1 MTAKAGARKTS
12 RASTLQ
18 AAKPPER
25 EIMEHYKNFQ
35 LAGYVWAYWLDR
47 VGEDEIRESIE
58 TLTKKMPLKKVYL
71 ENHRGLVD
79 VPQVKMRVAKK
90 VFEEYGIETAGG
102 ITTTVLEGERKSAIL
117 DSFCYTDPR
126 HRERLLGVVRE
137 LAEVFDEIILD
148 DYFFTSCRCEMCIK
162 AKGSKS
168 WAQYRTELMSEFS
181 EEMVGLAHEINPG
194 LKFVIKYPNWYESYQ
209 ENGYDPKRQKDIFD
223 GVYTGTESRTPFF
236 NAQHLQSYM
245 SYSNIRLFE
254 NTAPGRNGGGW
265 IDPGGSA
272 GNATV
277 FVDQAEMTFLAGAKE
292 LALFNYEMML
302 RDTALAV
309 LLGEKLYRTDRI
321 MGQAGT
327 PVGVSAYEAFDGDGE
342 DQFYNFLGMRGI
354 PVEPQ
359 PFFNDKAPAV
369 LLTQSSC
376 IDKDVVKKVEKY
388 VREGGTVI
396 MTSGFFREEYE
407 NGVKDFTSVRLTSR
421 HVCGGDYVINNR
433 NYTFGQVVKGGEPV
447 MFEVMQYKTN
457 ATWPDVMMAKDEHSF
472 PIFTEDQYGKGRVF
486 IFNVPENFADLY
498 KLPQEVMENI
508 AKHLTTGLPLYVSS
522 RSKVSLMAYDNGLY
536 VLRNW
541 DTGGAAVKV
550 IVRGNVYGNDET
562 MWYDAEQTPADY
574 DPGCPAALV
583 DAETGQKITYFEELP
598 RPSRHFDCTT
608 IIPEPLEFA
617 ATVNMFGGAMKVF
630 RIEK

>member
-1 MTAKAGARKTS
+1 MD
-12 RASTLQ
+12 
-18 AAKPPER
+18 
-25 EIMEHYKNFQ
+25 HYRNFQ
-35 LAGYVWAYWLDR
+35 LAGYVWAYWLDK
-47 VGEDEIRESIE
+47 VGEEEIRKSIE
-58 TLTKKMPLKKVYL
+58 TITQVMPLKKVYL

-79 VPQVKMRVAKK
+79 VPQVKMRAAKK
-90 VFEEYGIETAGG
+90 VFEEYGIETASG
-102 ITTTVLEGERKSAIL
+102 ITTTVLEGERKSAVL
-117 DSFCYTDPR
+117 DSFCYSDPR
-126 HRERLLGVVRE
+126 HRERLLGVVKE

-148 DYFFTSCRCEMCIK
+148 DYFFTSCRCEMCIR
-162 AKGSKS
+162 AKGDRS
-168 WAQYRTELMSEFS
+168 WAQFRTEMMSEFS
-181 EEMVGLAHEINPG
+181 KEMVALAHSINPN
-194 LKFVIKYPNWYESYQ
+194 LKFVIKYPNW
-209 ENGYDPKRQKDIFD
+209 F
-223 GVYTGTESRTPFF
+223 YTGTESRTPFF

-245 SYSNIRLFE
+245 SYSNIRLFD

-277 FVDQAEMTFLAGAKE
+277 FTDQAEMTFLAGAKE
-292 LALFNYEMML
+292 LMLFNYEMML
-302 RDTALAV
+302 RDLSLAA

-321 MGQAGT
+321 MDLAGT

-342 DQFYNFLGMRGI
+342 DQFYNYLGMRGI

-359 PFFNDKAPAV
+359 PFFNDKAPAI

-376 IDKDVVKKVEKY
+376 IDEDVVKKTEKY

-421 HVCGGDYVINNR
+421 HVIGGDYIINNR
-433 NYTFGQVVKGGEPV
+433 NYTVGQTVKNGEPV
-447 MFEVMQYKTN
+447 MFEVMYYKTN
-457 ATWPDVMMAKDEHSF
+457 ATWPDVMVAKDEHSY
-472 PIFTEDQYGKGRVF
+472 PVLTEDQYGKGRVF
-486 IFNVPENFADLY
+486 ILNVPENFADLY
-498 KLPQEVMENI
+498 KLPQEVMETI
-508 AKHLTTGLPLYVSS
+508 AKHITTGLPLYVSS

-562 MWYDAEQTPADY
+562 MWYDADQTPADF
-574 DPGCPAALV
+574 DPGCPAAIA
-583 DAETGQKITYFEELP
+583 DAETGQKVTHFEELP

-617 ATVNMFGGAMKVF
+617 ATVSVWGGAMKVF
-630 RIEK
+630 RIER

>member
-18 AAKPPER
+18 AAKLPER

-302 RDTALAV
+302 RDTALAA

-354 PVEPQ
+354 PIEPQ

-376 IDKDVVKKVEKY
+376 IDKDVVKKGEKY
-388 VREGGTVI
+388 VREGGTRGHAVQDERDVAGRHDGEGRAQLPDLHGRPVREGESVHLQCAGEFRGSLQASPGSYGEYREASHDRASALRLQPLQSQPDGI
-396 MTSGFFREEYE
+396 RQRTVRAPQLGYGRRSGEGHRSR
-407 NGVKDFTSVRLTSR
+407 KRLW
-421 HVCGGDYVINNR
+421 
-433 NYTFGQVVKGGEPV
+433 Q
-447 MFEVMQYKTN
+447 
-457 ATWPDVMMAKDEHSF
+457 
-472 PIFTEDQYGKGRVF
+472 
-486 IFNVPENFADLY
+486 
-498 KLPQEVMENI
+498 
-508 AKHLTTGLPLYVSS
+508 
-522 RSKVSLMAYDNGLY
+522 
-536 VLRNW
+536 
-541 DTGGAAVKV
+541 
-550 IVRGNVYGNDET
+550 
-562 MWYDAEQTPADY
+562 
-574 DPGCPAALV
+574 
-583 DAETGQKITYFEELP
+583 
-598 RPSRHFDCTT
+598 
-608 IIPEPLEFA
+608 
-617 ATVNMFGGAMKVF
+617 
-630 RIEK
+630 